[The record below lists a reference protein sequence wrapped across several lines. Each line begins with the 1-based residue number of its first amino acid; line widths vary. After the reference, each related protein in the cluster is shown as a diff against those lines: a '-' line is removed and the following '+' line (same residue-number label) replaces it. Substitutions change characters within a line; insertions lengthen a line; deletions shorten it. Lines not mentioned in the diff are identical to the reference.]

1 MDVIEAILKI
11 FGDIFALNNYS
22 DSISGVMLGVMS
34 GFFQGI
40 MAFVQMLQKMYEIMG
55 TVQ

>member
-11 FGDIFALNNYS
+11 FADIFALNNYS
-22 DSISGVMLGVMS
+22 DTISGVMLQVMS